1 MRITNVYSLIIFA
14 CLFIYKNAH
23 CQKFKILKEDPSSV
37 ILEFSFDTNRIQD
50 FLINKDI
57 IDFSKEFYCINQLN
71 KPILPIFNFTFELS
85 DSTLLY
91 NLQNS
96 EKTKFKI
103 NSIRK
108 GEIAKKRGITSN
120 KSENKFNL
128 INFSEPF
135 VYRNFLGQNLQIVP
149 IQFDSLNNQLICYH
163 KIEIKISFYKESK
176 NNPTISNNNT
186 SLNLTKKAE
195 FYSFKKTVR
204 NLKSIDPSKAEI
216 LIIHN
221 DSNTNNAIS
230 LANWK
235 HQKGIKTTLFKIDN
249 QINPIDLKSH
259 ISDKYSNSPNLKY
272 ILLLGNHSEIPAY
285 NYGNI
290 DGDNYF
296 SDSYF
301 GQLTDDF
308 YPELFVGRIT
318 GSPHEIKSI
327 INKSIFYEKSN
338 FEGDWMN
345 KSMGIGSNEGL
356 GDGDNGEA
364 DWQHLRNIKSKLK
377 DFGFNKVYEF
387 YDGDHGGGDLP
398 GNPDKINIID
408 SLNEGVSIL
417 NYTGHGDDN
426 LMLTSQLSSTDVDNL
441 KNTNKN
447 PFVISVA
454 CDNGKFI
461 DGQGTIAEAFL
472 KSRDDQNFTGSIAFC
487 GSSILMDWAPP
498 MLTQDEIVNSI
509 VANDTIHNLYSIGE
523 LFYESQIK
531 MLNKYNSLGNGVM
544 QTWILFGDPSI
555 DLKTKIPQ
563 DLDISYE
570 YNNLTH
576 ELNIN
581 SKNDN
586 VLLGLSKENQYI
598 ESYKLNKGKNKI
610 ILDNDYD
617 SLLLT
622 FTKPNYKTFQDT
634 ILKSSSTTS
643 ISSTTTINKMN
654 VFPNPLSVSNS
665 EFTIFGISDIQSI
678 KLFDLLGKEL
688 QIEPK
693 IELDKIIVKF
703 ENLKSGIYLLNIQ
716 DNTNHFFTKR
726 IILN

>member
-1 MRITNVYSLIIFA
+1 MRISNAYRLIIFI
-14 CLFIYKNAH
+14 CIFISKNAN
-23 CQKFKILKEDPSSV
+23 CQNFKVLKVAPSSV
-37 ILEFSFDTNRIQD
+37 TLEFSLDTNRIGK
-50 FLINKDI
+50 FLRNNEI
-57 IDFSKEFYCINQLN
+57 IDFSKEFYSINQFN
-71 KPILPIFNFTFELS
+71 KPILPIFNFLFELS
-85 DSTLLY
+85 DSTLVY
-91 NLQNS
+91 NIQNS
-96 EKTKFKI
+96 EKTIFKI

-108 GEIAKKRGITSN
+108 GETAKKRGITSN
-120 KSENKFNL
+120 KSENKLDL
-128 INFSEPF
+128 INFNEPF
-135 VYRNFLGQNLQIVP
+135 VYRSFLGQNLQIVP

-176 NNPTISNNNT
+176 TIPTLSNNNT
-186 SLNLTKKAE
+186 SLNLTKKTE
-195 FYSFKKTVR
+195 FYSFKKAVR
-204 NLKSIDPSKAEI
+204 NLRSINPSKAEI

-235 HQKGIKTTLFKIDN
+235 NQKGIKTTLFRIDN
-249 QINPIDLKSH
+249 QIKPIDLKSH
-259 ISDKYSNSPNLKY
+259 ISDIYSNSPNLKY
-272 ILLLGNHSEIPAY
+272 ILILGNHSEIPAY

-301 GQLTDDF
+301 GQLTNDY

-318 GSPHEIKSI
+318 GSSHEIKSV

-338 FEGDWMN
+338 FDGDWMI
-345 KSMGIGSNEGL
+345 KSIGIGSNEGL

-364 DWQHLRNIKSKLK
+364 DWQHLQNIKTKLK
-377 DFGFNKVYEF
+377 DFGFTEVYEF
-387 YDGDHGGGDLP
+387 YDGDHGDGDLP
-398 GNPDKINIID
+398 GNPNKIDIIKA
-408 SLNEGVSIL
+408 LNEGISIL

-426 LMLTSQLSSTDVDNL
+426 LMLTSQLSSSDIVNL

-447 PFVISVA
+447 PFIISVA

-461 DGQGTIAEAFL
+461 NGQGTIAEAFL
-472 KSRDDQNFTGSIAFC
+472 KSNDEQDFTGSIAFC

-498 MLTQDEIVNSI
+498 MLTQDEIVNYI
-509 VANDTIHNLYSIGE
+509 TTNDTLNTIYSIGE

-563 DLDISYE
+563 VLDITYE
-570 YNNLTH
+570 HNSFTN

-581 SKNDN
+581 SKTDK
-586 VLLGLSKENQYI
+586 VLLGLSKHNQYI
-598 ESYKLNKGKNKI
+598 ESYILNKGNNKI

-622 FTKPNYKTFQDT
+622 FTKPNYRTLQDS
-634 ILKSSSTTS
+634 ILVSSTTS
-643 ISSTTTINKMN
+643 ISSTTTIDKID

-665 EFTIFGISDIQSI
+665 EFTIFGITNIQSI
-678 KLFDLLGKEL
+678 KLFDVLGKEL

-703 ENLKSGIYLLNIQ
+703 ENLNSGIYLLKIQ
-716 DNTNHFFTKR
+716 ENTNHIFTKR